1 MQRGRGRGRNSN
13 PSRSTLRRG
22 NSTRGSRSNSRA
34 TISRTTSRPD
44 LRRSARLA
52 QLLNGEANN
61 HTDELTNGDNNP
73 APNSPMADVARSRPV
88 GNGSRRHISSRAQ
101 ERQRPGH
108 SSASPEGISYAMDI
122 LVQPPSTAWAG
133 HNIGGNI
140 IVRLRITDDYL
151 NDAIADSTNLVAV
164 ATLVRDNNWPG
175 SRDPNVLNTLLTG
188 RRFDSIHPFSDDEAD
203 GSISSMEMSH
213 PRGVGYMRFP
223 ELVIRQA
230 GTYRIRITL
239 IRIHNS
245 SSDAPAPSASAG
257 ASVQIV
263 DSNPITVSGGGTSS
277 QMAAYN
283 GKYYVA
289 ATC

>member
-1 MQRGRGRGRNSN
+1 
-13 PSRSTLRRG
+13 
-22 NSTRGSRSNSRA
+22 
-34 TISRTTSRPD
+34 
-44 LRRSARLA
+44 
-52 QLLNGEANN
+52 
-61 HTDELTNGDNNP
+61 
-73 APNSPMADVARSRPV
+73 
-88 GNGSRRHISSRAQ
+88 
-101 ERQRPGH
+101 
-108 SSASPEGISYAMDI
+108 MDI

-151 NDAIADSTNLVAV
+151 NDAIADSTNLVAI
-164 ATLVRDNNWPG
+164 ATLVRDSNWPG

-239 IRIHNS
+239 IRIRNS

-263 DSNPITVSGGGTSS
+263 DSNPITVSGGGASS